1 MSAGQTHEART
12 PSAPAG
18 GVLVPP
24 AGVGG
29 GARALRQAVGSAT
42 VLAALITLGSGTA
55 LTALYRRYLSIES
68 RDAVVAQITPYG
80 TALGAA
86 LAHRIAVL
94 EGFEAYLRIQGDRRA
109 DDRNLERYTAD
120 LQASTRGIRAVE
132 LVRDGRIIAVAPRA
146 GNEGALGLDL
156 RRHPDPDVRRKWQES
171 ERSGRITVTGPR
183 PLAQGGLGLILRQRL
198 TRPGSTEVE
207 MAALVLD
214 MEPLLEEAGLVAPA
228 GVRVAIRDSA
238 GRLLVGH
245 DDIAGLAPVE
255 VAVRLPDDVWRL
267 QAIPA
272 RGWGAAVRLRLALFT
287 LGTLLSA
294 ILITLIVYLVA
305 SRQAA
310 LISAVEERT
319 GSLRRAVEELHESA
333 AQRERAETQLRQS
346 QRLESLGR
354 FAGGIAHDFNNLL
367 TVIMGSIA
375 FARGGL
381 SSGADADADLQAAD
395 QAAQRARE
403 LTRKLLAFARQRE
416 IEAQLLDLN
425 ALVAEM
431 QPLLRRLLSAR
442 IALHSEL
449 APGLWPVFADP
460 GLIEQVITN
469 LVVNAGDALP
479 DGGEITLRTWNA
491 EVGAATGPGESL
503 TPGEYAHLAVEDTG
517 TGMPPEVL
525 QRAFDPFFTTK
536 EVGKGTGLGL
546 ATAYGIARQAGGDV
560 RLESELGKGTRAIIR
575 LPRMRG
581 VPTRRPDRIS
591 GPTARMGGGETILL
605 VEDEMSV
612 RRVISRI
619 LGGAGYKLIA
629 AEDGD
634 SALRRLDPAQRIDL
648 LVTDVVTPGLGG
660 RALAERIL
668 ERDPRTRVLFIS
680 GYAADERF
688 QDLLERPGIAYLAK
702 PFTIEQLQGAVRHLL
717 DLPPPG

>member
-1 MSAGQTHEART
+1 MSADRAQERPT
-12 PSAPAG
+12 PPAPAG
-18 GVLVPP
+18 GVLVP
-24 AGVGG
+24 GRGS
-29 GARALRQAVGSAT
+29 RRSLRQAVGTAT
-42 VLAALITLGSGTA
+42 ILAALLTLASAAA

-68 RDAVVAQITPYG
+68 RDAVAAQIVPYG

-109 DDRNLERYTAD
+109 DDRNLQRYTAD
-120 LQASTRGIRAVE
+120 LQESTRGIRAVE
-132 LVRDGRIIAVAPRA
+132 LVRDGRIIAVAPSA

-156 RRHPDPDVRRKWQES
+156 SRHPDPEVRRKWLES
-171 ERSGRITVTGPR
+171 TQSDRITVTGP
-183 PLAQGGLGLILRQRL
+183 LMLSQGGLGLILRQRL
-198 TRPGSTEVE
+198 TRPGSSEVE

-214 MEPLLEEAGLVAPA
+214 MGPLLEEAGLVAPA
-228 GVRVAIRDSA
+228 GVRVALRDSS
-238 GRLLVGH
+238 GRLLVGD
-245 DDIAGLAPVE
+245 DDIAGLEPVE
-255 VAVRLPDDVWRL
+255 IAVRLPNDVWHL

-272 RGWGAAVRLRLALFT
+272 GGWAAAIRARANLFALGA
-287 LGTLLSA
+287 LLSA
-294 ILITLIVYLVA
+294 VLLTLVVYLVA

-310 LISAVEERT
+310 LVAAVEERT
-319 GSLRRAVEELHESA
+319 GSLKAAVDELREAA
-333 AQRERAETQLRQS
+333 AQRERAEAQLRQS

-375 FARGGL
+375 LARGGGQA
-381 SSGADADADLQAAD
+381 GAEAEADLLAAD

-425 ALVAEM
+425 TLVEEM

-460 GLIEQVITN
+460 GLIEQVVTN

-491 EVGAATGPGESL
+491 EVGEATGPGEAL
-503 TPGEYAHLAVEDTG
+503 APGEYVHLAVEDTG

-575 LPRMRG
+575 LPRMQG
-581 VPTRRPDRIS
+581 VAARRPDRVS
-591 GPTARMGGGETILL
+591 GPTDRQGGGETILL

-612 RRVISRI
+612 RRVVSRI

-688 QDLLERPGIAYLAK
+688 QDLLERPGIEYLAK

-717 DLPPPG
+717 DLPPQG